1 MKKKPVN
8 LSYKVKGDFS
18 PNGLQKVFLSFYPA
32 DIEQMKQVAEDIFS
46 IANCAIYYH
55 QDAIMEDEIDL
66 DDYALK
72 LQEMKMFVV
81 IVSTNYLC
89 NDSLA
94 KNWEFGFA
102 VKHNIPILP
111 IAVEAEIENYFAIEM
126 NRIGVGYGDIQLL
139 RTQVKDKTEITYRQ
153 KLIRD
158 IKSIL
163 VNDQEIEKIHRAF
176 SGQIFLSYRKKD
188 RKYAHE
194 LMRTIHNIHS
204 LRNVSIWYDEFISSG
219 ENWSGRIGEA
229 IKNSDVFLLMIT
241 PSITETDNYVIR
253 EEYPAARKY
262 NKKIVSAKK
271 ASSSL
276 HLVDKERLQ
285 HIFPELKIYV
295 DGDNAEELE
304 KALFELGEYQE
315 DSAEQEFLIG
325 MAFFN
330 GIEVEKDTEKAIS
343 LIIGAAKKN
352 LPAAINKLADMYW
365 NGDGIVANY
374 ENSILCRKQ
383 LVELY
388 EHNLAETKSSDEVL
402 EYINVLEKLT
412 SCLFDLNSFR
422 ESMKY
427 GKKLVA
433 FLERINT
440 SSQTFE
446 FYKYLGL
453 AYDLC
458 GKNGRRLGLFDES
471 LKFTKKYYAFM
482 LDRYNEDSTVINYH
496 NLAVAYE
503 RLGDTYYSIGDY
515 EYAIEAYQKAVEIN
529 REIDAELQSIDSAGA
544 LSESLLVLGDA
555 HMRKHKIERAK
566 EFYVKASALRKRI
579 LDVENSIMNRRQ
591 YGETLIS
598 RGTVLILEG
607 NIVEAEKLFIEAKEL
622 FGCIA
627 EECGTIEVQHI
638 YSVVLNRCGK
648 IRELERKYS
657 EALEYYKE
665 SLNLRK
671 KILLYVRTNEK
682 IYEYAVTQYFIA
694 EIYCQ
699 KFDSKNAKKNY
710 EEVVSLLQ
718 PIIVKD
724 CKGDYH
730 QIFYAAS
737 FGRFKVDTYSGKKYL
752 QYAIKSLKWLIEN
765 KSENKQY
772 QKQYELCQ
780 KMYKRCYP
788 E

>member
-1 MKKKPVN
+1 MKKKQVN

-46 IANCAIYYH
+46 IANCAVYYH
-55 QDAIMEDEIDL
+55 QDVLMEDEIDL

-81 IVSTNYLC
+81 IVTTNYLC

-111 IAVEAEIENYFAIEM
+111 IAVETEIENYFAIEM
-126 NRIGVGYGDIQLL
+126 NRIGVGYGDVQLL
-139 RTQVKDKTEITYRQ
+139 RTEVKDKTEITYRQ
-153 KLIRD
+153 KLFRD

-163 VNDQEIEKIHRAF
+163 INDQEIEKIHRAF
-176 SGQIFLSYRKKD
+176 SGRIFLSYRKKD

-262 NKKIVSAKK
+262 NKKIVSAQK

-285 HIFPELKIYV
+285 YIFPELKIYV

-330 GIEVEKDTEKAIS
+330 GIEVEKDNEKAIS
-343 LIIGAAKKN
+343 LILGAAKKN
-352 LPAAINKLADMYW
+352 LPDAINKLADMYW
-365 NGDGIVANY
+365 NGDGIAVNY

-388 EHNLAETKSSDEVL
+388 EHNLAETKSSDDVL
-402 EYINVLEKLT
+402 EYINVLEKLI
-412 SCLFDLNSFR
+412 SCLYDLNSFR

-427 GKKLVA
+427 GKKLVT
-433 FLERINT
+433 FLERIST
-440 SSQTFE
+440 FSQTFE
-446 FYKYLGL
+446 FCKYLGL

-482 LDRYNEDSTVINYH
+482 LDSYNEDSTVINYH

-503 RLGDTYYSIGDY
+503 RLGDAYYSIGDY
-515 EYAIEAYQKAVEIN
+515 EYAIEVYQKAVEIN
-529 REIDAELQSIDSAGA
+529 GEIDAELQSINSADA
-544 LSESLLVLGDA
+544 LSASLLAVGDVYT
-555 HMRKHKIERAK
+555 RNKKFGRAK
-566 EFYVKASALRKRI
+566 ELYVKAGVLRKRI
-579 LDVENSIMNRRQ
+579 LDADDSIMNRRQ

-598 RGTVLILEG
+598 KGTVLILEE
-607 NIVEAEKLFIEAKEL
+607 NIVEAKKVFTAARDLFK
-622 FGCIA
+622 CIA
-627 EECGTIEVQHI
+627 EECGTIEAQHI
-638 YSVVLNRCGK
+638 YSVALNRCGK
-648 IRELERKYS
+648 ICELEEKFS
-657 EALEYYKE
+657 EALEYYEE

-671 KILLYVRTNEK
+671 KILSHIRTNEK
-682 IYEYAVTQYFIA
+682 IYEYALTQYFIA
-694 EIYCQ
+694 EIYRQ
-699 KFDSKNAKKNY
+699 QFDSKNAKKNY
-710 EEVVSLLQ
+710 EEVLGLLQ
-718 PIIVKD
+718 PMIVKD
-724 CKGDYH
+724 YKGDGH
-730 QIFYAAS
+730 RIFYEAS
-737 FGRFKVDTYSGKKYL
+737 FERFKLDTYSGKKYL
-752 QYAIKSLKWLIEN
+752 QYAIESLRWLIE
-765 KSENKQY
+765 KKPENKQY